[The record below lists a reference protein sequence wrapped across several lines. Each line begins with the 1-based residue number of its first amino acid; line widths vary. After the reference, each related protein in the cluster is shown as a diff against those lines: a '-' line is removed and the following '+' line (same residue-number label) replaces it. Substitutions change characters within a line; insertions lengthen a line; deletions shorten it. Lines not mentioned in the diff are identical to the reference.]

1 MPEWLTR
8 EDKEEAIEVLKRYLT
23 PTQMHNVGN
32 KEIERLVA
40 MTENANSLHRVRV
53 MNDDLASFLI
63 DLWGTEL
70 LRGRDI
76 RRELVKK
83 LPDEHLIA
91 LASWRGETP
100 ARSRNSRIDQ
110 IAERKWKPGGPW
122 PRYFAS
128 FLGFTKVFAG
138 IAGNPESPAEEV
150 VEARIPLP
158 KLHDYQ
164 EDLVAQVHA
173 LLVAPAGENRAILSL
188 PTGAGK
194 TRTAVE
200 ALLTAWN
207 RDEETKPYIL
217 WVAQSDELCEQAAEA
232 FREIWVDHG
241 GNGPRK
247 QLHLFRYWGNR
258 NILPD
263 IFGDGVVIA
272 SIQKLNE
279 ALQTVHVKG
288 ELERIAEEL
297 FAVIIDEAH
306 HAIAQSYLA
315 FLEFF
320 GMKSRR
326 DRNTVTPLLGL
337 TATPYRGKSTEENRK
352 LADLFS
358 NQRLTASLGKNP
370 LQTLRQRGILSSV
383 EHQFLETR
391 STFVLEDEEIQRFR
405 QFDRLPESFLK
416 RVGADQRRN
425 ALLLK
430 TLRDLPKDWPVL
442 FFGCSL
448 DHAGAFTA
456 LLHRSGR
463 SATLITGETRKAM
476 RRHMI
481 EEFRDGHVQFLCNYG
496 VLTTGFDAPKIR
508 AIVIA
513 RPTTSVVLYEQMIG
527 RGMRGPQNGG
537 TEECLVIDL
546 EDNIQRFEG
555 QMAYE
560 RFEEYWQVIK

>member
-1 MPEWLTR
+1 MPEWLTGQDR
-8 EDKEEAIEVLKRYLT
+8 EEAIEVLKRYLT
-23 PTQMHNVGN
+23 PTQMRNVGD

-40 MTENANSLHRVRV
+40 MTENAGGLHRVRV
-53 MNDDLASFLI
+53 ANDDLASFLI

-70 LRGRDI
+70 LSVRDI
-76 RRELVKK
+76 RRELVNK
-83 LPDEHLIA
+83 LPDEDLIA
-91 LASWRGETP
+91 LAAWKGENP
-100 ARSRNSRIDQ
+100 ARSRSGRVDQ
-110 IAERKWKPGGPW
+110 IAGRKWKPGGPW

-128 FLGFTKVFAG
+128 FFGFTKVFAG
-138 IAGNPESPAEEV
+138 IAGSPESLANEV
-150 VEARIPLP
+150 IEARIPLP

-164 EDLVAQVHA
+164 EDLVAQVLSLFA
-173 LLVAPAGENRAILSL
+173 APAGENRAILSL

-207 RDEETKPYIL
+207 RDEETRPYIL

-247 QLHLFRYWGNR
+247 LLHLFRYWGNR

-263 IFGDGVVIA
+263 VFGDGVIIA

-279 ALQTVHVKG
+279 AFQTAQVRG
-288 ELERIAEEL
+288 ELERIAEDL
-297 FAVIIDEAH
+297 FAVVIDEAH

-315 FLEFF
+315 FLEFL

-326 DRNTVTPLLGL
+326 DRNAVTPLLGL

-352 LADLFS
+352 LANLFS
-358 NQRLTASLGKNP
+358 NQRLTAASLGKNP
-370 LQTLRQRGILSSV
+370 LQTLRQGGILSSV
-383 EHQFLETR
+383 QHQFLETS

-405 QFDRLPESFLK
+405 KFDRLPESFLK
-416 RVGADQRRN
+416 RVGADQHRN

-448 DHAGAFTA
+448 EHAGAFTA
-456 LLHRSGR
+456 LLRRSGR
-463 SATLITGETRKAM
+463 NAALITGETRKAT

-481 EEFRDGHVQFLCNYG
+481 EEFRNGHVQFLCNYG

-527 RGMRGPQNGG
+527 RGMRGPRNGG
-537 TEECLVIDL
+537 TEECLVVDL
-546 EDNIQRFEG
+546 ADNIQRFEG
-555 QMAYE
+555 QMAYG
-560 RFEEYWQVIK
+560 RFEEYWQ